1 MSNPIMGKT
10 NMTSDISPETPPA
23 RRPGLFLP
31 LLLLVM
37 GAYPPLS
44 TDMYLPALPE
54 IAASFNTTDSTVTL
68 TLVLFFVFF
77 AFSTLIWGP
86 VSDKFGRKPALFAGI
101 GLYTLASAGCAW
113 APSIHQMV
121 FWRVLQALGAG
132 APVTVSIAI
141 VQDTYQGQTRKNI
154 LAILG
159 ALMMVAPVV
168 GPAVGSTVLVFSGW
182 RTIFGLLFLLGLFSL
197 AGCCIIDET
206 ASRGRN
212 RTVMQA
218 FIGLFTV
225 LKFPFF
231 RRALMVFSL
240 PAVYVLGFVGGSA
253 IIFMS
258 DFGQSRNA
266 FSVYFAVNAAFAII
280 GSALYIPASRW
291 FRMKTTATVAFLVIA
306 VSGVLII
313 FWGRTGP
320 VVFLLCVIPGTLTT
334 SLLRPLSMDL
344 MMDAGGSDSGAAS
357 ALINFVGTIVGSL
370 GIQLLA
376 MAWGS
381 RILFYGMLATA
392 LGIGCLVMWPWVYK
406 QRNN

>member
-1 MSNPIMGKT
+1 M
-10 NMTSDISPETPPA
+10 PENNVNSEIPEPHHS
-23 RRPGLFLP
+23 RRTGLFLP

-44 TDMYLPALPE
+44 TDLYLPALPE
-54 IAASFNTTDSTVTL
+54 IAAAFNTTDSMVSL

-113 APSIHQMV
+113 APSIHQMI

-141 VQDTYQGQTRKNI
+141 VQDTYQGQARKNI

-159 ALMMVAPVV
+159 ALMMVAPVI
-168 GPAVGSTVLVFSGW
+168 GPAVGSTLLVFAGW
-182 RTIFGLLFLLGLFSL
+182 RTIFVILLLLGLFSL
-197 AGCCIIDET
+197 AGCLIIAET
-206 ASRGRN
+206 APGGRD
-212 RTVMQA
+212 RTVVQA
-218 FIGLFTV
+218 FTGLFTV

-253 IIFMS
+253 MIFMS
-258 DFGQSRNA
+258 EFGQSRNA
-266 FSVYFAVNAAFAII
+266 FSVYFAINAAFAII

-291 FRMKTTATVAFLVIA
+291 FRMKTTATVGFLAITA
-306 VSGVLII
+306 SGILMVCL
-313 FWGRTGP
+313 GRTGP
-320 VVFLLCVIPGTLTT
+320 IVFLLCVIPGTLTT

-344 MMDAGGSDSGAAS
+344 MMDAGGPDSGAAS
-357 ALINFVGTIVGSL
+357 SLINFVGTLVGSL

-376 MAWGS
+376 MAWHS
-381 RILFYGMLATA
+381 RILFYGVMATA
-392 LGIGCLVMWPWVYK
+392 LGTCCLSMWPWVYK
-406 QRNN
+406 KRGNP